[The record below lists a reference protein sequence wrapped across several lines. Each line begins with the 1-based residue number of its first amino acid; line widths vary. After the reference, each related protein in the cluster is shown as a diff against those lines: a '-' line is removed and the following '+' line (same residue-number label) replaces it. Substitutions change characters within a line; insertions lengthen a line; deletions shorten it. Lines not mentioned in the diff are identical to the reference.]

1 MSRVSGSLPPA
12 SQKAVCCALG
22 TRCSLI
28 QHVENPKWK
37 WGFAERMTEG
47 LEDLRPLAVSR
58 SRLATG
64 LSVKLQLEWPCCS
77 PVAIS

>member
-1 MSRVSGSLPPA
+1 MSRVSGSPHQPHGRLCPVHWGA
-12 SQKAVCCALG
+12 A
-22 TRCSLI
+22 T

-47 LEDLRPLAVSR
+47 LEDPRHLDVTR
-58 SRLATG
+58 SWLTAG
-64 LSVKLQLEWPCCS
+64 SSVKLQLEWPCCS